1 MFKAIASVGGFT
13 AISRVTGF
21 VRDIAIAATL
31 GNGLLADA
39 FVVAQRLP
47 NHFRAIFGEGAFNNA
62 FVPTYAGTL
71 EKNQAARA
79 QIFAGRIFTLMALAT
94 GLFSVIAII
103 FMPVMVDLLAPGFRD
118 DPAKFELT
126 VALSRIAFPY
136 LFCIV
141 LVTWLS
147 GVLNA
152 HKRFAAAAFAPVL
165 LNLSIIGAL
174 AVAWLFPNAAYAA
187 SFGVLFAGL
196 LELALVAFDA
206 KRNGILPKPQRFVR
220 DHETRLFLKTLG
232 PAIIGSAGVQ
242 IAMFADTII
251 ASLLP
256 TGSVASLYYADRLYQ
271 LPVGMI
277 GLAAGTVLLPTM
289 SKHVAAGRFI
299 EAHHQQNRAILLTL
313 ALSVPFFIGFMII
326 PVEIMKAL
334 FARGAFT
341 DAAAREAGAVLAA
354 YGTGLLAIVLI
365 RPAVASFYA
374 RNDTRTPLIASF
386 SGIGVNLLL
395 KIFLFRSHGAA
406 GLAFATAVGAWVNL
420 SLLVLMAHRRL
431 WMDFDSNL
439 LRGVMVMAVAALPLS
454 LLFWLGLPSLQMV
467 TASWP
472 SLWQAPATLALLGGA
487 GALAYFGTLA
497 LGLKIARVQIR

>member
-1 MFKAIASVGGFT
+1 MFKAIASVGALT
-13 AISRVTGF
+13 ALSRLTGF
-21 VRDIAIAATL
+21 ARDIVLAATL

-71 EKNQAARA
+71 ERNQAQRA
-79 QIFAGRIFTLMALAT
+79 QMFAGRIFTLMAAAT
-94 GLFSVIAII
+94 GLFSVLAIL
-103 FMPVMVDLLAPGFRD
+103 FMPLMVDVLAPGFRD

-147 GVLNA
+147 GILNA

-165 LNLSIIGAL
+165 LNLSVIGAL
-174 AVAWLFPNAAYAA
+174 SVAWLFPNAAYAA
-187 SFGVLFAGL
+187 AFGVLAAGL

-206 KRNGILPKPQRFVR
+206 KRHGLFPKPQRFVR
-220 DHETRLFLKTLG
+220 DGETSLFLKTLG

-313 ALSVPFFIGFMII
+313 ALSVPFFIGFMTI

-386 SGIGVNLLL
+386 SGIGVNIVL
-395 KIFLFRSHGAA
+395 KIFLFRSHGAP

-431 WMDFDSNL
+431 WMDFDANL
-439 LRGVMVMAVAALPLS
+439 GRGVVVMAIAALPLTG
-454 LLFWLGLPSLQMV
+454 LFIFGLAPLQNLA
-467 TASWP
+467 TTWP
-472 SLWQAPATLALLGGA
+472 SLWQAPAVLALLGVA
-487 GALAYFGTLA
+487 GALLYFGTLA
-497 LGLKIARVQIR
+497 LGLKMGRVRIR